1 MNGPSWKDV
10 GAALL
15 AALVA
20 GGCNSPLPPPCG
32 ACPAQLLPCAS
43 SVESYCASAAQPIC
57 SWTVFSDPTSTRFD
71 CRHTGLNTSCGP
83 YDNAWQFGVDTGVQ
97 SYYDRATGQLVA
109 VVADSANTQSS
120 TCLAG
125 PASGFSPPACPATDF
140 TTVCP
145 DAGP

>member
-1 MNGPSWKDV
+1 MSGPSWKTV
-10 GAALL
+10 QAALL

-20 GGCNSPLPPPCG
+20 GGCSS
-32 ACPAQLLPCAS
+32 QLPCAS
-43 SVESYCASAAQPIC
+43 SVESYCASPAQPIC
-57 SWTVFSDPTSTRFD
+57 SWSVFSDPTSTRFD

-83 YDNAWQFGVDTGVQ
+83 YDNAWQFGVDYGVQ
-97 SYYDRATGQLVA
+97 SYYDRTTGQLVA
-109 VVADSANTQSS
+109 VVADSANTQ

-140 TTVCP
+140 TTLCP